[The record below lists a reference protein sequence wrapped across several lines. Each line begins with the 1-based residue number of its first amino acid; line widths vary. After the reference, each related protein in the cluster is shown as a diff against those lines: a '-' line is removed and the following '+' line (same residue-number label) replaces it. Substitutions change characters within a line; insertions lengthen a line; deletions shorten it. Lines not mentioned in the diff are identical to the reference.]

1 MMLAS
6 AFLTDQVPILI
17 YNITFEAAKTMMA
30 NGKPIFYICTS
41 TVESLYSLPPRRHLT
56 KI

>member
-17 YNITFEAAKTMMA
+17 YNITFEAAKTMIA